1 MKTAVVCVLWCVV
14 VLVAGAA
21 LAGEAPA
28 GGDTGQQVESKITQ
42 VTVYGDRALVRRV
55 ATLTL
60 RPGEYDFVFKGLPR
74 GLDDDSLR
82 AAGMGTAQARLLG
95 LESKVAYTKETPE
108 ERVQKLRDEVQ
119 ALEDQIQVVTDELAV
134 LAEQQDFI
142 TQMKLQAQTVAAQA
156 FQFKDVNVAEWDT
169 IVAHVGEKLNELMK
183 AAREKNIAL
192 RELKK
197 DLAIKQGELGRI
209 KGERVIETKDVTV
222 SVEVIGDGTLEL
234 ALDYAVRGATWQP
247 LYDARADVDKGA
259 VDLTYYGTVSQQTGE
274 DWTDV
279 KLVLS
284 TAQPAVGAQVPELEP
299 WYLGGR
305 AGLGEAEEEL
315 DKSRAERGLVFVTEG
330 VIEHAGGDAEAA
342 AAPMEHATA
351 AVVAR
356 GTSVV
361 YEIPK
366 VETIP
371 SDGEPHRTTIGIV
384 KLTGAMRYTVVPKL
398 VESAFLQT
406 EVKNTG
412 ALHLLGGPVHVFLG
426 PDFIGQAQIKTVVPD
441 ETFELSLGADARLKV
456 KREVLKDM
464 TKVSKVRNR
473 ASVRNTIKIT
483 LENFTGKTAS
493 VVVKDQVPVSREA
506 DIKVKLIEAT
516 DRIAPNEATGELEW
530 KFDLAQGAK
539 RELTFEFEFS
549 YPKEAVPIVVESL
562 AAEGIELPAAAME
575 F

>member
-14 VLVAGAA
+14 AFAAGAA

-28 GGDTGQQVESKITQ
+28 GGDAGQQVESKITQ

-74 GLDDDSLR
+74 WLDDDSLR

-108 ERVQKLRDEVQ
+108 ERVQKLRDDVQ

-156 FQFKDVNVAEWDT
+156 FQFKEVNTDEWDR
-169 IVAHVGEKLNELMK
+169 IMAHVGETLNGLMK
-183 AAREKNIAL
+183 AARDKNIAL

-259 VDLTYYGTVSQQTGE
+259 VELTYYGSVSQQTGE
-274 DWTDV
+274 DGTDV

-305 AGLGEAEEEL
+305 MMAPGGGGMGW
-315 DKSRAERGLVFVTEG
+315 RGRS
-330 VIEHAGGDAEAA
+330 AEAA
-342 AAPMEHATA
+342 PEGVTTGGPAAEAEAPMEHATA

-412 ALHLLGGPVHVFLG
+412 TLHLLGGPVHVFLG
-426 PDFIGQAQIKTVVPD
+426 PDFIGRAQIKTVVPD
-441 ETFELSLGADARLKV
+441 ETFELSLGTDARIKV

-506 DIKVKLIEAT
+506 DIKVKLVEAT
-516 DRIAPNEATGELEW
+516 DRIVPNEATGELEW

-539 RELTFEFEFS
+539 KELTFEFEFS

-562 AAEGIELPAAAME
+562 AAEGIELPSEATE